1 MNVHEYLKEKGELS
15 LGQIIRKIDE
25 FQRFEYL
32 EQVQLK
38 ELALLGELLHLTC
51 TISAENLSEEFI
63 LIPVL

>member
-1 MNVHEYLKEKGELS
+1 MNIHEYLKEKGELS

-32 EQVQLK
+32 GQAQLK
-38 ELALLGELLHLTC
+38 DLAILLELLRLTC
-51 TISAENLSEEFI
+51 IISAENLSEEFT